1 MIKKCCGNDVAAL
14 AKFSHTTYV
23 RTATNGN
30 VSSASKFREELLYRN
45 HILALIFVDL

>member
-1 MIKKCCGNDVAAL
+1 MTKKCCSNGVAAF

-30 VSSASKFREELLYRN
+30 MSVVALNLELCRN